1 MKEYTKEDE
10 KSHLSVVRN
19 NIQERIKGHEQ
30 DIQNCLDTIKQHGDW
45 TQKIKQMTE
54 LIEDS
59 EIRIS
64 ELKQVLEYCF

>member
-1 MKEYTKEDE
+1 MSYTKEDE

-19 NIQERIKGHEQ
+19 SIQERIKRHEQ
-30 DIQNCLDTIKQHGDW
+30 DIQNCLDTIKQNGDW

-64 ELKQVLEYCF
+64 ELKQVLEHCF

>member
-1 MKEYTKEDE
+1 MSYTKEDE

-19 NIQERIKGHEQ
+19 SIQERIKRHEQ

-64 ELKQVLEYCF
+64 ELKQVLEHCF